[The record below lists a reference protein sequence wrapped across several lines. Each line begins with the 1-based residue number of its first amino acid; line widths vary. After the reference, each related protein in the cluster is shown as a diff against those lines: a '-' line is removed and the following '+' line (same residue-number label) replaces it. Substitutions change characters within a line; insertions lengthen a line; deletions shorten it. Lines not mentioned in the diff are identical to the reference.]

1 MSTSPKELRAT
12 IKELEKQ
19 IEQLKAENEQLK
31 NNNNNVQKIKNER
44 NAGRKP
50 KINDDIIRTVTM
62 LRLQNKSIRA
72 ISKEVGLAVGTVQK
86 IITEHIK
93 GV

>member
-1 MSTSPKELRAT
+1 MSTSPKELRAI
-12 IKELEKQ
+12 IKQLEKQ

-31 NNNNNVQKIKNER
+31 NNSVQKIKNER
-44 NAGRKP
+44 GAGRKP
-50 KINDDIIRTVTM
+50 KINDDIIRAVTM